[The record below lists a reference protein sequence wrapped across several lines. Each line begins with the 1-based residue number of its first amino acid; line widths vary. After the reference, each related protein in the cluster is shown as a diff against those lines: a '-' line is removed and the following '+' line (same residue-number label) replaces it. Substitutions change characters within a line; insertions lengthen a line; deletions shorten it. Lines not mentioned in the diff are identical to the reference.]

1 MARKKKADLHR
12 AVVPVGAWFPVGGE
26 CFRVEAGSRIFAG
39 GFWNSDGDWSLFKN
53 ESLCLGACSGQFMIV
68 TKRMVRVNGYGIVA
82 VSGIVDCGIV
92 NCNIVNYNSV
102 NCNSVDAKEP
112 YRHSKT
118 EFDMVLLIIV
128 RGQPDFWPEMVLL
141 WKWRFPESG
150 TFLKGESDASFEAFT
165 CRFYSPGVNGVA
177 SSPFFH
183 ISTREQGASRSS
195 CLIAS
200 VTARLPVNPFLLFL
214 LRLLFLP
221 LCDRP
226 TG

>member
-39 GFWNSDGDWSLFKN
+39 GFRNSDGDWSLFKN

-68 TKRMVRVNGYGIVA
+68 MKRMVRMSGHGIMA

-92 NCNIVNYNSV
+92 DYSIVNCNSV

-128 RGQPDFWPEMVLL
+128 RGATGFLTGN
-141 WKWRFPESG
+141 G
-150 TFLKGESDASFEAFT
+150 TSLE
-165 CRFYSPGVNGVA
+165 VA
-177 SSPFFH
+177 LS
-183 ISTREQGASRSS
+183 
-195 CLIAS
+195 
-200 VTARLPVNPFLLFL
+200 
-214 LRLLFLP
+214 
-221 LCDRP
+221 
-226 TG
+226 